1 MMNDVEKAVF
11 QFKKGH
17 NCSQSIF
24 STYGTRYGIS
34 EEMALKIA
42 CPFGG
47 GMARLGDTCG
57 AVTGAFMTIGL
68 KHGRVDPEDEELK
81 EETYRL
87 VNTFV
92 EKFKARNKTIVC
104 RELLGYDI
112 SNPQEHDKAED
123 EGLFDTLCPK
133 LVQDAAEI
141 LEEML

>member
-1 MMNDVEKAVF
+1 MNDVEKSVF

-17 NCSQSIF
+17 NCCQSIF
-24 STYGTRYGIS
+24 STYGTRYGMS
-34 EEMALKIA
+34 EEMTLKIA

-47 GMARLGDTCG
+47 GMARLGNTCG
-57 AVTGAFMTIGL
+57 AVTGAFMVIGL
-68 KHGRVDPEDEELK
+68 EHGCVDPEDEESK
-81 EETYRL
+81 EETYSL

-92 EKFKARNKTIVC
+92 QKFMTRNKTIVC

-112 SNPQEHDKAED
+112 SNPQEHEKAEN
-123 EGLFDTLCPK
+123 EGLFETLCPK

>member
-1 MMNDVEKAVF
+1 MNDVEKAVS

-17 NCSQSIF
+17 NCCQSIF
-24 STYGTRYGIS
+24 STYSTRYGIS

-47 GMARLGDTCG
+47 GMSRLGDTCG
-57 AVTGAFMTIGL
+57 AVTGAFMIIGL
-68 KHGRVDPEDEELK
+68 KHGRIDPEDEESK

-104 RELLGYDI
+104 RELLGFNI
-112 SNPQEHDKAED
+112 SNPQEHEKAED
-123 EGLFDTLCPK
+123 EGLFETLCPK

>member
-1 MMNDVEKAVF
+1 MNDVEKAVF
-11 QFKKGH
+11 QFKEGH
-17 NCSQSIF
+17 SCSQSIF
-24 STYGTRYGIS
+24 STYGPKYGID

-47 GMARLGDTCG
+47 GMARMGDTCG
-57 AVTGAFMTIGL
+57 AVTGALMAIGL
-68 KHGRVDPEDEELK
+68 KYGRVDPKDEELK

-92 EKFKARNKTIVC
+92 EKFKARNQTIVC

-112 SNPQEHDKAED
+112 SNPQQHDKAEE
-123 EGLFDTLCPK
+123 EGLFETLCPK
-133 LVQDAAEI
+133 FVQDAAEI